1 MARSF
6 LLSSLVESRII
17 AIGYAICFF
26 VVAATFLFFQARQQ
40 SVALEAAVK

>member
-6 LLSSLVESRII
+6 MLSSLVESRII
-17 AIGYAICFF
+17 AICFF